1 MFSVYHSALFFSVLC
16 KIGKMEI
23 GFVLFLLGSWDVVML
38 LNLENIKIDFVLFIC
53 NNNFVVLFEIETG
66 NVKEEDVEY

>member
-1 MFSVYHSALFFSVLC
+1 
-16 KIGKMEI
+16 MEI

-66 NVKEEDVEY
+66 NVKEEDVED